1 MALEAI
7 DVGTFSSAVPRTR
20 EILVP
25 SWPAIE

>member
-7 DVGTFSSAVPRTR
+7 DVGTFSSAVLGAR